1 MDLEDSVGRDD
12 KETARRNVVQAL
24 NEIDF
29 GNKTVSVRINAP
41 GSQHM
46 YRDVI
51 DLIEKGGERLDM
63 FIVPMCGTAAD
74 IYATDMLTTMVET
87 AVGRKKR
94 IGFGMI
100 IETALGLS
108 NVKEIAAASK
118 RNESLHFGV
127 ADYSANTKART
138 TNIGGANSKYGVL
151 TDASGDAPRDFFWG
165 DPWHF
170 PLTSIIVAARANGL
184 RPVDGPFGQFGD
196 PDGYRA
202 QASRAASLGCD
213 GKWAIHPSQIAI
225 ANEVFSPSEA
235 EVTKARRILEAMEK
249 AQREGAG
256 AASLDGQ
263 LIDIASIKQAQQIV
277 DKVDQA
283 AGAA

>member
-1 MDLEDSVGRDD
+1 MRLGSLVRGPCRLLSKHTPPTPCCPTLCAPAYAQGVYPAPSFPAESLAHARNLLPQTLRACLRTGGVSRAVVPSGVVGACQKHVARTSFTSVEQARPRLNRSELYVPGTQTKLFEKGAKSAADIITMDLEDSVGRDD
-12 KETARRNVVQAL
+12 KETARKNVVQAL

-63 FIVPMCGTAAD
+63 FIIPMCGTAAD

-108 NVKEIAAASK
+108 NVKAIAAASK
-118 RNESLHFGV
+118 RNES
-127 ADYSANTKART
+127 
-138 TNIGGANSKYGVL
+138 
-151 TDASGDAPRDFFWG
+151 P
-165 DPWHF
+165 
-170 PLTSIIVAARANGL
+170 
-184 RPVDGPFGQFGD
+184 
-196 PDGYRA
+196 
-202 QASRAASLGCD
+202 
-213 GKWAIHPSQIAI
+213 
-225 ANEVFSPSEA
+225 
-235 EVTKARRILEAMEK
+235 
-249 AQREGAG
+249 
-256 AASLDGQ
+256 
-263 LIDIASIKQAQQIV
+263 
-277 DKVDQA
+277 
-283 AGAA
+283 